1 MSTIRI
7 ASVSALMLAAG
18 VAPAQECLIG
28 MGKAAVA
35 QSSCGD
41 EHGSCPDHCT
51 ILNTYGDRGVWHDD
65 RWPGGIVYY
74 DFSAEVTA
82 TQQGQARA
90 AMDVIESWTD
100 VSFVPRTDQPNFVH
114 IIPANGNYSYVGM
127 IGGSQELGMFN
138 WGTQAVIIHELMH
151 ATGVWH
157 EQSRSD
163 RDNFVEV
170 NWDAIQA
177 GYSHN
182 FNSYATEPLS
192 GSHDF
197 DSVMHYG
204 PTGFSINGDRTLRVR
219 PMHARAFQYVIGQR
233 SGMSN
238 GDIWTLTEMYG
249 GQPPARNF
257 ALSLPANGTAVGA
270 AWNPSFSWTA
280 SQDATQYTLKVD
292 DDPAFGSPA
301 INTNLSTTTFNSV
314 IPLAAGRLYYWTV
327 TSSNARG
334 SGKPSPITTHAFYT
348 DATVPAIIYVD
359 ASAPAGGNGRSWAT
373 AMRDLQ
379 DALSLATYFGSAVDE
394 VRIARGTY
402 KPDRGTLDRT
412 MSFWLANSVTIRGGY
427 AGRTSATPDT
437 NNPTLFPT
445 ILSGDL
451 NSNDGA
457 NFTNNADNSFNVVT
471 GSWTESSAV
480 LERVTVRG
488 GNANSGT
495 FPRSRGGAIQ
505 VDTGSPTFRE
515 CIVEN
520 SQSTALYG
528 GVSLSFGGSPRF
540 EACTFRNMRTTGASP
555 NGTGGLV
562 GIRHKTNAT
571 FDRCVLTGG
580 AARNGAAA
588 YVFDASPTFTNCIV
602 YGNAAAELGGAFHAA
617 ADSTLGLYHVSTSG
631 NSAGSTS
638 GALQVD
644 ANGSIIAANSIFWGD
659 TPAETAVDAAG
670 SLAASYSIFSGGY
683 PGTGNL
689 ASDPLYEAPG
699 AGNLAPRPA
708 SPAIDSGDNSVVT
721 TLGLTRD
728 FAGESRRL
736 DDPSVADT
744 GAGLSPVA
752 DRGAFERVPPCRGDF
767 NQDGGVDGA
776 DIEAFFL
783 AWEPGLPEGDVNQ
796 DGGVDGSDIEAFFIL
811 WEAGC

>member
-1 MSTIRI
+1 MSMIRI
-7 ASVSALMLAAG
+7 ASLSTLIVLAGTA
-18 VAPAQECLIG
+18 AAQESLIG

-35 QSSCGD
+35 QATCGD
-41 EHGSCPDHCT
+41 EHGQCPDTCT
-51 ILNTYGDRGVWHDD
+51 IMNAYGDRGVWHDV

-74 DFSAEVTA
+74 DFSVDVTT

-100 VSFVPRTDQPNFVH
+100 LTFVPRTDQANFVH

-127 IGGSQELGMFN
+127 IGGSQELGLFN
-138 WGTQAVIIHELMH
+138 WSTQAVVIHELMH

-177 GYSHN
+177 GYAHN
-182 FNSYATEPLS
+182 FDAYATEPLS

-219 PMHARAFQYVIGQR
+219 PLHARAFQYVIGQR
-233 SGMSN
+233 TGMSN

-257 ALSLPANGTAVGA
+257 ALSLPANGSTVGA
-270 AWNPSFSWTA
+270 AWNPSFSWTP

-301 INTNLSTTTFNSV
+301 INTNLTTTTYTSLV
-314 IPLAAGRLYYWTV
+314 PLAAGRLYYWTV

-334 SGKPSPITTHAFYT
+334 TGKPSPVATHAFYT
-348 DATVPAIIYVD
+348 DSTLPSIIYVD

-379 DALSLATYFGSAVDE
+379 DALSLATYFGNAVNE

-412 MSFWLANSVTIRGGY
+412 MSFWLANSVTVRGGY
-427 AGRTSATPDT
+427 AGRTSTTPDA
-437 NNPTLFPT
+437 NNPALYTT

-451 NSNDGA
+451 SSNDGA
-457 NFTNNADNSFNVVT
+457 NFTNNADNSYNVVT
-471 GSWTESSAV
+471 GSWTDSSAV

-488 GNANSGT
+488 GNANSGS
-495 FPRSRGGAIQ
+495 FPRSRGGALQ
-505 VDTGSPTFRE
+505 VDTGSPILRE
-515 CIVEN
+515 CIFEL
-520 SQSTALYG
+520 SQSTALFG
-528 GVSLSFGGSPRF
+528 GVSLSYGGTPRF
-540 EACTFRNMRTTGASP
+540 ESCTFQNMRTTGASP
-555 NGTGGLV
+555 NGTGGLI

-571 FDRCVLTGG
+571 FDRCTLSGG
-580 AARNGAAA
+580 TARIGAGA
-588 YVFDASPTFTNCIV
+588 YVLDASPTFTSSVIRANT
-602 YGNAAAELGGAFHAA
+602 ASELGGALHAA
-617 ADSTLGLYHVSTSG
+617 AGSTVGLYHLSTFG
-631 NSAGSTS
+631 NTASSAS
-638 GALQVD
+638 GALHVD
-644 ANGSIIAANSIFWGD
+644 ANASIVTANSIFWGD
-659 TPAETAVDAAG
+659 VPAETLVDAAG
-670 SLAASYSIFSGGY
+670 SLTASYSILQGGY

-689 ASDPLYEAPG
+689 AANPLYEAPG
-699 AGNLAPRPA
+699 SGNLAVQPA
-708 SPAIDSGDNSVVT
+708 SRAIDSGDNSVVT
-721 TLGLTRD
+721 LLGL
-728 FAGESRRL
+728 
-736 DDPSVADT
+736 
-744 GAGLSPVA
+744 
-752 DRGAFERVPPCRGDF
+752 
-767 NQDGGVDGA
+767 
-776 DIEAFFL
+776 
-783 AWEPGLPEGDVNQ
+783 
-796 DGGVDGSDIEAFFIL
+796 
-811 WEAGC
+811 